1 MQLPQLL
8 KGAQLEERKCDEK
21 SAAGGEHQYALRSA
35 GSALAVLTAGGF
47 FGQSLPAAR
56 VRNRERECKQ
66 DQNSRGNEIPG
77 RVIL

>member
-35 GSALAVLTAGGF
+35 GSALAVLTVGGF
-47 FGQSLPAAR
+47 SDSRCQQHAFEIESASASRIKTAAAMRSL
-56 VRNRERECKQ
+56 EE
-66 DQNSRGNEIPG
+66 
-77 RVIL
+77 

>member
-35 GSALAVLTAGGF
+35 GSALPCLQSEV